1 LGFAMSVP
9 ERLGP
14 YEILRRIGAG
24 GMAEVH
30 LARRFGASG
39 WQKLVAIKILR
50 PEQRGR
56 PELERLLIGE
66 ARLGAR
72 FGHPGLVGVHDLGF
86 ADGVYY
92 VCMDHVD
99 GADLAALIARRPLP
113 RPLALLIAEQLA
125 TTLAYVHA
133 LTDEAG
139 RALGLVHRDISPGN
153 VLCSR
158 AGEVKLS
165 DFGIAKAT
173 AEDDRTWG
181 RVRKGK
187 YAYMAPEQITG
198 EAITAAAD
206 LFALGVTIHECL
218 LGRRPFD
225 GEGPLGVMEAI
236 RSASLGGEHDFGDL
250 DSELIVLLRR
260 LLARDPTQRANGG
273 AGEVARA
280 LQGARRKE
288 APVGTLDLAA
298 WVCATLDRRDE
309 SGINQAALETLGM
322 DEEP

>member
-1 LGFAMSVP
+1 MS
-9 ERLGP
+9 ERFGP
-14 YEILRRIGAG
+14 YEMIRQIGAG

-39 WQKLVAIKILR
+39 WEKLVAIKRLR
-50 PEQRGR
+50 PDQRGQA
-56 PELERLLIGE
+56 ELERLLIAE

-72 FGHPGLVGVHDLGF
+72 FAHSGLVAVHDLGLV
-86 ADGVYY
+86 DGVYY
-92 VCMDHVD
+92 VCMDYVD
-99 GADLAALIARRPLP
+99 GADLAALMAKRALP

-133 LTDEAG
+133 LTDAAG
-139 RALGLVHRDISPGN
+139 RPLGLVHRDVSPAN

-173 AEDDRTWG
+173 AEDDHTWG

-187 YAYMAPEQITG
+187 YAYMAPEQVSG
-198 EAITAAAD
+198 ETITAAAD
-206 LFALGVTIHECL
+206 LFSLGVTVHECL

-225 GEGPLGVMEAI
+225 GINPLKMMEAI
-236 RSASLGGEHDFGDL
+236 RDAKLADDHDFGDL
-250 DSELIVLLRR
+250 GPELVALLRST
-260 LLARDPTQRANGG
+260 LARDPRRRPAGG
-273 AGEVARA
+273 AAELARG
-280 LQGARRKE
+280 LQKARLAH

-298 WVCATLDRRDE
+298 WVRATLDGVGERAREVVD
-309 SGINQAALETLGM
+309 AALETLGM
-322 DEEP
+322 DDDG

>member
-1 LGFAMSVP
+1 MN
-9 ERLGP
+9 ERFGP

-39 WQKLVAIKILR
+39 WEKLVAIKRLR
-50 PEQRGR
+50 PEQRGQ
-56 PELERLLIGE
+56 PERERLLITE

-72 FGHPGLVGVHDLGF
+72 FAHSGLVGVRDFGLV
-86 ADGVYY
+86 DGAYY
-92 VCMDHVD
+92 VCMDYVD

-133 LTDEAG
+133 LTDAAG
-139 RALGLVHRDISPGN
+139 RPLGLVHRDVSPAN

-173 AEDDRTWG
+173 AEHDRTWG

-187 YAYMAPEQITG
+187 YAYMAPEQISG
-198 EAITAAAD
+198 EPITAAAD
-206 LFALGVTIHECL
+206 LFSLGVTVHECL

-225 GEGPLGVMEAI
+225 GDNPMQLMEAI
-236 RSASLGGEHDFGDL
+236 RDARLAADHDFGDL
-250 DSELIVLLRR
+250 DPKLVALLRSA
-260 LLARDPTQRANGG
+260 LARDPRLRPSGG
-273 AGEVARA
+273 AAELARG
-280 LQGARRKE
+280 LRRARLRHD
-288 APVGTLDLAA
+288 PVGSLDLAA
-298 WVCATLDRRDE
+298 WICTTLDGVGGRAQAAAD
-309 SGINQAALETLGM
+309 AALETLGM
-322 DEEP
+322 DDEG

>member
-1 LGFAMSVP
+1 MR
-9 ERLGP
+9 ERFGP
-14 YEILRRIGAG
+14 YEIVRQIGAG
-24 GMAEVH
+24 GMAEIH

-39 WQKLVAIKILR
+39 WEKLVAIKRLR

-56 PELERLLIGE
+56 PELERLLIAE

-72 FGHPGLVGVHDLGF
+72 FAHPGLVGVHDFGL

-92 VCMDHVD
+92 VCMDYVD
-99 GADLAALIARRPLP
+99 GADLAALMAKQPLP

-139 RALGLVHRDISPGN
+139 RPLGLVHRDVSPAN

-181 RVRKGK
+181 RIRKGK
-187 YAYMAPEQITG
+187 YAYMAPEQVSG
-198 EAITAAAD
+198 EPITAAAD
-206 LFALGVTIHECL
+206 LFSLGVMVHECL

-225 GEGPLGVMEAI
+225 GENPLRMMEAI
-236 RSASLGGEHDFGDL
+236 RSAALADNYDFGDL
-250 DSELIVLLRR
+250 EPELIALLRAV
-260 LLARDPTQRANGG
+260 LARDPRQRPSGGAAELARGLQRA
-273 AGEVARA
+273 
-280 LQGARRKE
+280 RRMRE
-288 APVGTLDLAA
+288 SVGTLDLAA
-298 WVCATLDRRDE
+298 WVAQTLAGVD
-309 SGINQAALETLGM
+309 SGGPTTSEAGLETLGM
-322 DEEP
+322 DDDDEG